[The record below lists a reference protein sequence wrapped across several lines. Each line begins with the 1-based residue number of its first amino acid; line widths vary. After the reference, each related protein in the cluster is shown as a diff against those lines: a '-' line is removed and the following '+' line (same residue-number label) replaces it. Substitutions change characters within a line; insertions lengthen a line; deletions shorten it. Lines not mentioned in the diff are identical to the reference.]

1 MPAFK
6 TIFGTALIL
15 LIIFAVLDFFN
26 KTAYLLLPVTTVKG
40 LISGKPDSTVATLN
54 SAPSN

>member
-1 MPAFK
+1 MPDIK
-6 TIFGTALIL
+6 TIAWTALIL

-54 SAPSN
+54 SPATN